1 MDRLPPARQWE
12 AMRLLAGDATASRSA
27 AAQIASGGDWPAVVE
42 LSRAWKML
50 PALQTRLC
58 ELGVELDAADQVRLS
73 QTAAS
78 LFVQTNLCLRAGRM
92 ALEVLEKHSI
102 RCAGFKGL
110 ATMAHLYRSPRE
122 RMLQDVDILVAP
134 ADAEAAVK
142 VLEENGFQR
151 SIKLSW
157 AEYLSFVRKAPGSAG
172 NEAVSFSNARGGA
185 IDLHWRLGVI
195 DHDTLFAGVRRV
207 PLQAGNAPVVSPA
220 ASMLFCV
227 HHAVRND
234 FAPGEIARDVLD
246 FKRWQSL
253 LEGSR
258 ETEALQAES
267 ERWGLKHAVLAM
279 AEIVSAFQY
288 EEVARARPGVSQK
301 DCRIAQQLA
310 ELYLSQLREGALNT
324 DLVYLGS
331 HRPARQVA
339 SGLAGGWRS
348 YLGAMRQSEAVNGEL
363 SQPVWKRLA
372 KLAGSAKGLSFE
384 QWRQIRALARTKDRV
399 SGTNRRSGKLPQR

>member
-1 MDRLPPARQWE
+1 MDRLPSISRWE
-12 AMRLLAGDATASRSA
+12 AMRLLAGDASGSRSA
-27 AAQIASGGDWPAVVE
+27 AAEIAARGDWAAVVE
-42 LSRAWKML
+42 LSRQWKML
-50 PALQTRLC
+50 PALQTRLSA
-58 ELGVELDAADQVRLS
+58 LGVELDAADQVRLS

-92 ALEVLEKHSI
+92 ALDALEQHSI

-151 SIKLSW
+151 SIKLDW

-172 NEAVSFSNARGGA
+172 NEAVSLSDPRGGA
-185 IDLHWRLGVI
+185 VDLHWRLGVI
-195 DHDTLFAGVRRV
+195 DHETLFAGVRRV
-207 PLQAGNAPVVSPA
+207 PLQAGEAPVVSPA
-220 ASMLFCV
+220 ASMLLCV

-234 FAPGEIARDVLD
+234 FAPGEVARDVLD
-246 FKRWQSL
+246 FKRWQSVL
-253 LEGSR
+253 AGSH
-258 ETEALQAES
+258 EAKALQAES
-267 ERWGLKHAVLAM
+267 ERWGLQHAVLAM
-279 AEIVSAFQY
+279 AEIVAAFQD
-288 EEVARARPGVSQK
+288 EDAARVRPGASQK
-301 DCRIAQQLA
+301 DDRIAQQLA

-339 SGLAGGWRS
+339 SGLVGGWRS

-363 SQPVWKRLA
+363 SLPVWRRLL
-372 KLAGSAKGLSFE
+372 KLAGSAQSLSFE

-399 SGTNRRSGKLPQR
+399 SGLHRRSDKSLPG